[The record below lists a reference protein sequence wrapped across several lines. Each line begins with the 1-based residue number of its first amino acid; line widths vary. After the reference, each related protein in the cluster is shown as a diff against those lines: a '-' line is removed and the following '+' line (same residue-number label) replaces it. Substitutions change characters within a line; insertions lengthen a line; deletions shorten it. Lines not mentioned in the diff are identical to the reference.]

1 MPPQGNFLKSELKN
15 MTFSNKT
22 LHSKMTNNK
31 SRVCNN
37 WINIVSI
44 LGMWPL
50 SRDGGRA
57 TAPPPLKKMLA
68 IILWH
73 TQTHTVEKPSS
84 THEVCAL
91 TTLLNDTDLI
101 LKI

>member
-1 MPPQGNFLKSELKN
+1 

-22 LHSKMTNNK
+22 LYSKMANNK
-31 SRVCNN
+31 SNN

-57 TAPPPLKKMLA
+57 TAPPLLTPVMNARNHAVRLA
-68 IILWH
+68 MPINH
-73 TQTHTVEKPSS
+73 T
-84 THEVCAL
+84 
-91 TTLLNDTDLI
+91 
-101 LKI
+101 

>member
-57 TAPPPLKKMLA
+57 TAPPPEKNVGYYIMA
-68 IILWH
+68 H
-73 TQTHTVEKPSS
+73 TDTHCGKAKQYTRGMCSDNS
-84 THEVCAL
+84 T
-91 TTLLNDTDLI
+91 
-101 LKI
+101 